1 MWQFSYEGLSA
12 GDAVKHIARFTSG
25 IWQIHPFCEGN
36 TRSTAVFIIKYLK
49 TFGFSV
55 NNEIFAENSW
65 YFRNSLARAN
75 YNDLGKGISATT
87 IYLERFFENLLM
99 GYQNELKNRF
109 IHVDYREQS
118 AIQSAI
124 EKDSKCNNCTY
135 VTGRFVMKTEMD
147 KDFSIRMGGAS
158 ICSKDRAENRRLQ
171 ILQSDIQADLDIEEL
186 EDKSGISF

>member
-1 MWQFSYEGLSA
+1 MSKW
-12 GDAVKHIARFTSG
+12 KTKFTSG

-124 EKDSKCNNCTY
+124 EKDSKCNNCT
-135 VTGRFVMKTEMD
+135 
-147 KDFSIRMGGAS
+147 
-158 ICSKDRAENRRLQ
+158 L
-171 ILQSDIQADLDIEEL
+171 
-186 EDKSGISF
+186 